1 MLDISLVLIYNN
13 INTND
18 KKRGETRLNIKNI
31 REQAGLTQAE
41 VAKALNVGQ
50 SAVAAWEADKALPRA
65 DKLINIAKLLNCSI
79 EELLENEVTNG

>member
-1 MLDISLVLIYNN
+1 MLDISIVMIYNN

-50 SAVAAWEADKALPRA
+50 SAVAAWETGQALPRA
-65 DKLINIAKLLNCSI
+65 DKLIDIAKLLNCTI
-79 EELLENEVTNG
+79 EELLKKE

>member
-1 MLDISLVLIYNN
+1 MLDISIVMTYNN

-50 SAVAAWEADKALPRA
+50 SAVAAWETGQALPRA
-65 DKLINIAKLLNCSI
+65 DKLIDIAKLLNCTI
-79 EELLENEVTNG
+79 EELLKKEGE

>member
-50 SAVAAWEADKALPRA
+50 SAVAAWETGQALPRA
-65 DKLINIAKLLNCSI
+65 DKLIDIAKLLNCTI
-79 EELLENEVTNG
+79 EELLKKE

>member
-1 MLDISLVLIYNN
+1 MLDISIIMIYNN

-50 SAVAAWEADKALPRA
+50 SAVAAWETGQALPRA
-65 DKLINIAKLLNCSI
+65 DKLIDIAKLLNCTI
-79 EELLENEVTNG
+79 EELLKKEVE

>member
-1 MLDISLVLIYNN
+1 MLDISIIMIYNN

-18 KKRGETRLNIKNI
+18 KKRGEIRLNIKNI

-50 SAVAAWEADKALPRA
+50 SAVAAWETGQALPRA
-65 DKLINIAKLLNCSI
+65 DKLIDIAKLLNCTI
-79 EELLENEVTNG
+79 EELLKKE

>member
-1 MLDISLVLIYNN
+1 MIYNN

-50 SAVAAWEADKALPRA
+50 SAVAAWETGKALPRA
-65 DKLINIAKLLNCSI
+65 DKLIDIAKLLNCTI
-79 EELLENEVTNG
+79 EELLKKTNYI

>member
-1 MLDISLVLIYNN
+1 MIYNN

-50 SAVAAWEADKALPRA
+50 SAVAAWETGQALPRA
-65 DKLINIAKLLNCSI
+65 DKLIDIAKLLNCTI
-79 EELLENEVTNG
+79 EELLKKEVE

>member
-1 MLDISLVLIYNN
+1 MIYNN

-50 SAVAAWEADKALPRA
+50 SAVAAWETGQALPRA
-65 DKLINIAKLLNCSI
+65 DKLIDIAKLLNCTI
-79 EELLENEVTNG
+79 EELLKKTNYI